1 MSFLDIVLSKD
12 WQATQEWILQ
22 ITKQQVIQVLEK
34 KSSLSPEDFA
44 VLISPAASTF
54 IEQMAQKSVQ
64 LTRKRFGNTIQL
76 FAPLYLSNECQN
88 ICTYCG
94 FSLSNKI
101 PRKTLSDE
109 EILKEV
115 EVLKSRGIDHVLLVT
130 GEAHKTVGVE
140 YIAHAIELL
149 VPHFSNISIEVQPLE
164 EDEYK
169 YLISKGLYAVLVY
182 QETYCKERYQLYH
195 PKGKKSN
202 FAYRLDTPDRLGR
215 AGVHKIGIGALLGL
229 EDWRT
234 DSYFTA
240 MHLDFLE
247 KKYWQTKYSVSF
259 PRMRPFEGGE
269 FAVHEMS
276 EKDLLQL
283 IFAWRIYRENLELSL
298 STRERAVFRNHAI
311 SLGVTTMSA
320 ASSTEPGGYAEPNT
334 HLEQFE
340 IDDERSVAEIDDMIR
355 SKGLDPIYKD
365 WFSLV

>member
-1 MSFLDIVLSKD
+1 MTFLDIVQSKD
-12 WQATQEWILQ
+12 WKNIQCWIQ
-22 ITKQQVIQVLEK
+22 QVTEQQVIQVLEK

-44 VLISPAASTF
+44 VLISPAASAF
-54 IEQMAQKSVQ
+54 MEEMAQRSVQ

-94 FSLSNKI
+94 FSLTNKI

-115 EVLKSRGIDHVLLVT
+115 EVLKQRGIDHVLLVT
-130 GEAHKTVGVE
+130 GEAQKTVGVE

-149 VPHFSNISIEVQPLE
+149 EPHFSNISIEVQPLE
-164 EDEYK
+164 EEDYK

-182 QETYCKERYQLYH
+182 QETYCIERYQLYH

-202 FAYRLDTPDRLGR
+202 FTYRLDTPDRLGR

-229 EDWRT
+229 EDWRV
-234 DSYFTA
+234 DSFFTA
-240 MHLDFLE
+240 MHLDYLE

-298 STRERAVFRNHAI
+298 STRERAVFRNHAVR
-311 SLGVTTMSA
+311 LGITTMSA
-320 ASSTEPGGYAEPNT
+320 ASSTEPGGYAQPNM

-340 IDDERSVAEIDDMIR
+340 IDDERSVEEIAQMIR
-355 SKGLDPIYKD
+355 NKGLDPVFKD
-365 WFSLV
+365 WLELA